1 MGCCR
6 VALIERRMGSLVEIV
21 DVDVDVVL
29 LEFCVSLVFSTTFGV
44 IGWRVVEVVVLLV
57 VVCSWFRLVLGSC
70 HGG

>member
-6 VALIERRMGSLVEIV
+6 VELIGRRMGSLVEIV

-44 IGWRVVEVVVLLV
+44 IGWRVVEVVVFLLV
-57 VVCSWFRLVLGSC
+57 VVCSWFRLV
-70 HGG
+70 